1 MEKLHT
7 FTIEDAN
14 LSSKEIAEIAFD
26 SAMSYAMFYGL
37 DTGYKIELDGK
48 QVKEDGEIVY
58 TFSMYKK
65 EKQMKIYQVINNVF
79 DYENST
85 QLVEGSFASLA
96 NAKAYKQELED
107 AYEVLRVESFNA
119 TDKDFTTAVEEY
131 YEKYP
136 KSYFSEFNES
146 DFSILKAYFS
156 EFNESDFSILTLE
169 LNDIKDDVIH
179 KATLESFTQKE
190 LAGMYAICNKRE
202 AELQRKLNLLEQC
215 FFLLPVSGGS
225 CEKVLLKEDFD
236 AIVDGK
242 E

>member
-1 MEKLHT
+1 
-7 FTIEDAN
+7 
-14 LSSKEIAEIAFD
+14 
-26 SAMSYAMFYGL
+26 
-37 DTGYKIELDGK
+37 
-48 QVKEDGEIVY
+48 
-58 TFSMYKK
+58 
-65 EKQMKIYQVINNVF
+65 MKIYQVINNIS

-96 NAKAYKQELED
+96 NAKVYKQELED
-107 AYEVLRVESFNA
+107 AQSVLRLMLKNISDETLDVNTEI
-119 TDKDFTTAVEEY
+119 FTAAVEEY

-136 KSYFSEFNES
+136 KS
-146 DFSILKAYFS
+146 YFS

-179 KATLESFTQKE
+179 KATLESFTQEE
-190 LAGMYAICNKRE
+190 LSGMYAICNKRE
-202 AELQRKLNLLEQC
+202 SELQRKINLLAQC